1 MGFRNEKVKKFEK
14 IELEEPL
21 ESMGNVFDGVCTT
34 LEEMGID
41 TKNTDPEITVVLNN
55 GIEGPD
61 GKRLTRCVFYI
72 GATPEEVVNDLFLTQ
87 QKK

>member
-1 MGFRNEKVKKFEK
+1 MGFRSNNVKKFEK

-21 ESMGNVFDGVCTT
+21 ESMGNVFDGVCTA
-34 LEEMGID
+34 LEERGLD
-41 TKNTDPEITVVLNN
+41 TRNGDPEITIVLNN
-55 GIEGPD
+55 GIEGPN